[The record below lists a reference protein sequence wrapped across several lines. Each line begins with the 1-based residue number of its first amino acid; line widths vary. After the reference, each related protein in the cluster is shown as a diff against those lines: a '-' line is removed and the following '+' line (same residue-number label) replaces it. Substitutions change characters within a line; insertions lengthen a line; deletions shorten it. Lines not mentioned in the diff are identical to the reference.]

1 MINIYTNMQPLPY
14 IRRPFSF
21 SKESVTQKKL
31 DSDIEYVERFR
42 DSIIKCQ
49 TITPNNRNIIVALF
63 DNDEYDKI
71 LDMFPK
77 VEDDMFVILIRQ
89 MNKTATRSPFD
100 QVVIELF
107 KYAIVHN
114 DAELIRKLISK
125 TNGIDL
131 FIFGSFSLKG
141 SIPLILEHNMSN
153 MSDLIYDIILADM
166 HLTDSISEIFLD
178 FICKS
183 NNVTLLKKF
192 ISAGYKLA
200 KDNILGAINNNA
212 IDVIK
217 DIIAYDYDVQQ
228 IFNEVDI
235 KIMKMSV
242 EILLTL
248 VTCNIDIK
256 SQINNILA
264 YAVESNKL
272 DLVTYCVENNTDCD
286 LNTALKYSC
295 GYMHSDIMV
304 YLLESGA
311 DINVITFNDIYCTN
325 SEIMKLLIK
334 YGLQITVAELNYIFT
349 ECFVYEEDIANNT
362 FLIDLG
368 ADPNWIFER
377 ELRTQ
382 QNPNYEF
389 ASVCSYNS
397 KYYHGLNSYLEL
409 FVSMGRIAHIN
420 FLAEIDPERIRLES
434 NRLFIISCANGSI
447 KMMEYFLNLGADIHY
462 ENNLALITACYFGHL
477 SVVEYLLHHIDLN
490 NIIENLLSIT
500 LYGNVERNNHQ
511 NRRYNIYNTLVNTH
525 IFRNDLYNYGND
537 VDNIFELLVRHNV
550 KIPSYDFLDI
560 LPKQHYT
567 KEFVSLLLLHGY
579 DINSTF
585 NMDCYRSGIILN
597 VHAVNVT
604 MLEVCIRLGKTD
616 IVKLLLDSGAD
627 LSITISSTNFDNV
640 LNNRITCNTTNIL
653 QFVDSITSKE
663 NLSTNNSLLD
673 LAEQLHNV
681 EIKNLLLE
689 YGAI

>member
-1 MINIYTNMQPLPY
+1 MQSQPTL
-14 IRRPFSF
+14 RRPFSF
-21 SKESVTQKKL
+21 PKESITQKKL
-31 DSDIEYVERFR
+31 DSDVDYVELFR

-49 TITPNNRNIIVALF
+49 TITPDNRNSIVPLF

-77 VEDDMFVILIRQ
+77 PEDDMFVILIRQ
-89 MNKTATRSPFD
+89 MNKTATRSPLD

-125 TNGIDL
+125 TNGTDL
-131 FIFGSFSLKG
+131 FIFGSFSFKC
-141 SIPLILEHNMSN
+141 STPLLSEHNISN

-183 NNVTLLKKF
+183 NNVILLKKF
-192 ISAGYKLA
+192 ISSGYKLA
-200 KDNILGAINNNA
+200 KDNILEAINNNA
-212 IDVIK
+212 IDTIK
-217 DIIAYDYDVQQ
+217 DIIAYDYNVQQ

-248 VTCNIDIK
+248 LACNIDIT
-256 SQINNILA
+256 SQINNILI

-286 LNTALKYSC
+286 LDTALKFSC
-295 GYMHSDIMV
+295 RYMHLDIMV
-304 YLLESGA
+304 YLLQSGA
-311 DINVITFNDIYCTN
+311 DINVITFNDVYCTN
-325 SEIMKLLIK
+325 SEMMKLLVK
-334 YGLQITVAELNYIFT
+334 YGLQITVTELNYIFA
-349 ECFVYEEDIANNT
+349 ECFVYEKDIANTT

-382 QNPNYEF
+382 QSPNYDF
-389 ASVCSYNS
+389 SSVCSYNP
-397 KYYHGLNSYLEL
+397 KFYHALNSYLEL
-409 FVSMGRIAHIN
+409 FVSMERIAHIN
-420 FLAEIDPERIRLES
+420 FLAEIDPETMRSES
-434 NRLFIISCANGSI
+434 NRLFIIACANGSI
-447 KMMEYFLNLGADIHY
+447 EMMEYFLNLGADIKY

-477 SVVEYLLHHIDLN
+477 TVVEYLLHHIDLN
-490 NIIENLLSIT
+490 NITENLLSII

-537 VDNIFELLVRHNV
+537 ADNIFELLVRHNV

-560 LPKQHYT
+560 LPRIHYT

-579 DINSTF
+579 EINSTF

-597 VHAVNVT
+597 VHATNVT
-604 MLEVCIRLGKTD
+604 ILEVCIRLGKTD
-616 IVKLLLDSGAD
+616 IVKLLLDSGVD
-627 LSITISSTNFDNV
+627 LSITVSSTNFNNV
-640 LNNRITCNTTNIL
+640 SNNTSVL
-653 QFVDSITSKE
+653 KLMDSITSKE

-673 LAEQLHNV
+673 LAEQLHNT

-689 YGAI
+689 YGAV